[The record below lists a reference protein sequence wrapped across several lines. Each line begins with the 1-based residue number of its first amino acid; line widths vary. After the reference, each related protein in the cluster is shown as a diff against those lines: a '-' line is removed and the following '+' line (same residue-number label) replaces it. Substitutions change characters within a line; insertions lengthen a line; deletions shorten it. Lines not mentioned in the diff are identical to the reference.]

1 MRPKPQDLPGA
12 KEEAMKTLIALPL
25 ALAIGLAA
33 PVAATAAAARY
44 GPVHTHRAIHHSIS
58 TMRAQTLAAA
68 PAYLPVWPKPSGGH
82 ETDGLSRNPDDCASY
97 GCIDNGGP

>member
-12 KEEAMKTLIALPL
+12 KEEAMKTSIALPL

-44 GPVHTHRAIHHSIS
+44 GPVHAHRAIHHSIS
-58 TMRAQTLAAA
+58 TMRAQTLTAA
-68 PAYLPVWPKPSGGH
+68 PEYLAVWPNPSAGH
-82 ETDGLSRNPDDCASY
+82 ETDGLSRNPEDCASY